1 MIPGSGWACL
11 AALAS
16 GLTVW
21 WLLPPLGLPRLRSA
35 PERSGAD
42 ALRAVAQ
49 WARALWDGRADAVRD
64 DALRASVPAVCDL
77 MSVCLDAGRPPRTAL
92 RVVLGVVDGP
102 AAEALGAVQA
112 RIDLGVD
119 EAEAW
124 GGLTAVAGYR
134 EVGRDLARSVRS
146 GLGLSDL
153 LRQHAA
159 DARADRAS
167 RALVRARAAGV
178 RSVVPL
184 MLCFLPAFMLLGVVP
199 LFGALVVQLLP

>member
-1 MIPGSGWACL
+1 MIPGSGWAWV

-42 ALRAVAQ
+42 ALRA
-49 WARALWDGRADAVRD
+49 
-64 DALRASVPAVCDL
+64 SVPAVCDL
-77 MSVCLDAGRPPRTAL
+77 LSVCLDAGRPPRTAL